1 MTELVAT
8 ISMMGEGGRPELFMP
23 VPRSR
28 LLAREDRRPPGPGPD
43 FLSSVPVG
51 EGRES

>member
-1 MTELVAT
+1 MGAELVAT
-8 ISMMGEGGRPELFMP
+8 ISMMGEGGRPELLIP

-28 LLAREDRRPPGPGPD
+28 VLASEDRRPGAG
-43 FLSSVPVG
+43 FLSNVPVG